1 MQRGRK
7 LSVELKTRQVHSKLV
22 CRNVIDAEFFY
33 EPLNSKKQ
41 LLIAGGNG
49 WSHLL
54 MLRNVTC
61 EPLEVLLEFL
71 DASIDMLDSNSQ
83 LLCYD
88 SRLHSLLEVEFIQLL
103 LLLKLLLVSSL

>member
-7 LSVELKTRQVHSKLV
+7 LPVELKTHQVHSKLV

-33 EPLNSKKQ
+33 VPLNSKKQ
-41 LLIAGGNG
+41 LLIAGSNG
-49 WSHLL
+49 WSRLL
-54 MLRNVTC
+54 RLRNVAC
-61 EPLEVLLEFL
+61 ELLEVLLEFL
-71 DASIDMLDSNSQ
+71 DACIDMLDCNSQ

-88 SRLHSLLEVEFIQLL
+88 SRFHLLLEVEFIQLL